1 MQLHLRRGAAIASAL
16 LLTAGFAT
24 AQTPVV
30 INEVSY
36 DAPGGD
42 DGQVFVEIY
51 GPAGFDVSNWTI
63 QAVEGQG
70 GGAGLPNNESFTFPS
85 GTLIPAD
92 GLLVVAD
99 ELGSTGTTLVANA
112 DFIVGDMD
120 LENGGD
126 AVHLE
131 DDNGRLVDAVAY
143 GPVSVPIGE
152 GTEARDVFAPL
163 SIERCPAGSD
173 TNDNATDFTPN
184 TPSPGVADNCCTAI
198 EWVDQG
204 SGNSISVGLEENVGL
219 DLWVDCVPNGPYLVL
234 ASFTDPTVVPPPAP
248 LPVFDATTTALI
260 GLAGLPPF
268 VGWIG
273 LLDTNGASVGTA
285 SVDFT
290 GLGALA
296 PAMNADMWVGAISI
310 DAANNF
316 YGTNFVQITLEP

>member
-204 SGNSISVGLEENVGL
+204 SGNSISVGLEEN
-219 DLWVDCVPNGPYLVL
+219 
-234 ASFTDPTVVPPPAP
+234 
-248 LPVFDATTTALI
+248 
-260 GLAGLPPF
+260 
-268 VGWIG
+268 
-273 LLDTNGASVGTA
+273 
-285 SVDFT
+285 
-290 GLGALA
+290 A
-296 PAMNADMWVGAISI
+296 PAHAVG
-310 DAANNF
+310 
-316 YGTNFVQITLEP
+316 VV